1 MSSTGC
7 ANPETSL
14 RAHMGLLRG
23 SAPDQHL
30 PRVATRRQPLRSL
43 GRDLKLGLLDSHT
56 RLPQDAAPLS
66 LRSWFPTLDTHP
78 VLLRIASKAATPGP
92 LPGLEPGPA
101 TVVALLAL
109 LMTALSLGRCGGTE
123 PQSSET
129 GARPCQHGY
138 FLHCCRSP
146 MAPPP
151 PTHTPSVPPLWLP
164 GPWPSLLSHL
174 SLLSSPPHPI
184 QPSHTG
190 RWVCP
195 FLEPQCS
202 FPFPGVVFLLSL
214 AKSYLSFKP
223 QLSYHLLQ
231 EAFLIPPD

>member
-43 GRDLKLGLLDSHT
+43 GRDLKLGLPDSHP

-66 LRSWFPTLDTHP
+66 LQSWFPTLDTHP
-78 VLLRIASKAATPGP
+78 VFLRIAGKAATPGP
-92 LPGLEPGPA
+92 LPRPGAWTCHP
-101 TVVALLAL
+101 
-109 LMTALSLGRCGGTE
+109 GGT
-123 PQSSET
+123 PCLADDGSASGLMRRNWASELRDRCPSLPT
-129 GARPCQHGY
+129 V
-138 FLHCCRSP
+138 LHCCRSP
-146 MAPPP
+146 MPPS

-174 SLLSSPPHPI
+174 SLLSSPPHPL
-184 QPSHTG
+184 QPSPAILDDGCALSWSHS
-190 RWVCP
+190 V
-195 FLEPQCS
+195 
-202 FPFPGVVFLLSL
+202 LSL
-214 AKSYLSFKP
+214 FLGWFSFFHWLSPTCLSKLSSAITSSRKP
-223 QLSYHLLQ
+223 
-231 EAFLIPPD
+231 F